1 MRDAQV
7 LGHFP
12 LERVVLGSQI
22 VVATLKGPKDGL
34 AHVVID
40 IVEALADCAVGGYR
54 RYLPPSEGTRSRGRR
69 WNAVAN
75 LPR

>member
-12 LERVVLGSQI
+12 LECVVLRSQI

-40 IVEALADCAVGGYR
+40 MVEALAECVVEGSR
-54 RYLPPSEGTRSRGRR
+54 RHLHPSESTRSRGRR